1 MWLSFL
7 SQEPNIWGAEHLLC
21 ALYTHPPTSRA
32 SPSYSAN
39 AVCSE
44 RKPLLQMVLL
54 SALNGGFLSSLVVM
68 MAPTCSLALY
78 FPFLSVFF
86 LAPTDPESTKTHL
99 SPHLFSTTQKRKW
112 LISLLRMHIFG
123 TYKGVE
129 GWGGGRQNLAGPFC
143 IQPGRLMAGMNAD
156 QCFLLENV
164 WYIQKI
170 PRRNDYG
177 FWGGGESWSLF
188 E

>member
-123 TYKGVE
+123 TYKG
-129 GWGGGRQNLAGPFC
+129 GGGA
-143 IQPGRLMAGMNAD
+143 
-156 QCFLLENV
+156 LEFSRTV
-164 WYIQKI
+164 LHSARPAYGGDECRSVLFTWECLIHPKI

-177 FWGGGESWSLF
+177 FWGGGGQSWSLF